1 MTLVLGAAMMTA
13 EIPDHIDWLRERD
26 RDLEIQDWFLP
37 AALEDPAPL
46 VAAAKQAL
54 DGWSGR
60 LGIHG
65 PSRAAACCRGW
76 RRRAGWGRARWSPTR
91 PSPPGATTTSP

>member
-46 VAAAKQAL
+46 VAAAK
-54 DGWSGR
+54 
-60 LGIHG
+60 
-65 PSRAAACCRGW
+65 
-76 RRRAGWGRARWSPTR
+76 
-91 PSPPGATTTSP
+91 